1 MIEIL
6 YSVVFFIV
14 AIGVLISFHEF
25 GHFWVARRLGVAVL
39 RFSIG
44 FGPALYRYVS
54 SKSETEYVLAAI
66 PLGGYV
72 KMLDESRDEVPA
84 EKASKAF
91 NRQPLY
97 KRSAI
102 VAAGPLANFLLAA
115 ILYGA
120 AFAVGTVGIK
130 PFVGEVVEGSIAEQ
144 AGFVVG
150 DEIVLIDGR
159 VNQSWRQHHFH
170 VLDKIVNQDALEYE
184 VVSENGFRKSITVD
198 FSEIGDVDVQSVPI
212 ERILG
217 MYSKIP
223 LIQAIIG
230 DVVDGYPAQAAGLQS
245 GDRILTAHGVQ
256 IDDWDSLV
264 SVIQRSAGI
273 AVPITFERNEN
284 IQEITLIPNVVD
296 SNGERIGQIGIT
308 VDVQQQIRDSDAAV
322 MVRLGPLDAMWRGI
336 QSTWSITRLT
346 VKFLVDML
354 KFEKPADT
362 IGGPIAIAEYA
373 GKSAQAGVYNYLTFL
388 ALLSVSLGILNLLPI
403 PVLDGGHLMFH
414 VYEAV
419 TGSPPPE
426 KMLMWAN
433 QVGLALLI
441 GLMGLAFYNDLSR
454 IF

>member
-144 AGFVVG
+144 AGFEVG

-159 VNQSWRQHHFH
+159 VNQSWGQHHIH

-223 LIQAIIG
+223 PIQAIIG
-230 DVVDGYPAQAAGLQS
+230 DVVDGYPAQAAGFQS

-308 VDVQQQIRDSDAAV
+308 VDVQQQLRDSDAAV

-373 GKSAQAGVYNYLTFL
+373 GKSAQAGIHNYLTFL

-414 VYEAV
+414 VYEAI